1 MDERS
6 RIQALLEGGWIT
18 QEEADA
24 VLEALGDLEAEEA
37 PALQK
42 EIKPV
47 AAVPGELPRVN
58 G

>member
-6 RIQALLEGGWIT
+6 RIQALLEGGWP
-18 QEEADA
+18 DA
-24 VLEALGDLEAEEA
+24 WLEAEEA
-37 PALQK
+37 PTLQ
-42 EIKPV
+42 PV

>member
-6 RIQALLEGGWIT
+6 RIQALLEGGRIT

-24 VLEALGDLEAEEA
+24 LLEALGELEAEEA

-42 EIKPV
+42 E
-47 AAVPGELPRVN
+47 
-58 G
+58 

>member
-6 RIQALLEGGWIT
+6 RIQALLEGGRIT

-24 VLEALGDLEAEEA
+24 LLEAEEA